1 MSVLTTESGQ
11 EDELLTP
18 KEVAVILRVPLG
30 TLAQWRHRGSG
41 PKAIKFETGGI
52 RYRASVIRKWFAEQ
66 EQNST
71 RTD

>member
-11 EDELLTP
+11 EEQLLTP
-18 KEVAVILRVPLG
+18 KEVAAILRVPLG

-41 PKAIKFETGGI
+41 PKSIKYESGGI
-52 RYRASVIRKWFAEQ
+52 RYRASVIRTWFDEQ

>member
-11 EDELLTP
+11 KDELLTP
-18 KEVAVILRVPLG
+18 REVSAVLRVPLG

-41 PKAIKFETGGI
+41 PQAIKYESGGV
-52 RYRASVIRKWFAEQ
+52 RYRASVIRAWFAEQ

-71 RTD
+71 RHD